1 MHFFEKK
8 VFLILKTCIFRE
20 IVVSL
25 YPQMNKPFGSKLRKI
40 VILMK
45 KTILLM
51 LSVALLAAC
60 TAKQPKLEDECL
72 YSPSK
77 TQFAFWSNI
86 AEQMEVLLYEDA
98 VSDQHSVISLQKGAN
113 DFWTATVK
121 GDQAGKY
128 YTVRSFQNGEWSL
141 ESPGIFAKAVSIN
154 GQRAAIIDMTKTNPD
169 GWEND
174 VRPAM
179 PDMTDIVVY
188 ETHVRDYTM
197 ANPAIEHKGKFLGM
211 AEQPAID
218 HLKELGITH
227 LQILPM
233 FDYGS
238 VDETKSEHSNL
249 NAEGSYN
256 WGYDPVNYNVPEG
269 GYSTDPSYPK
279 NRIREAK
286 QMIQALHA
294 NGIRVVMDVVY
305 NHTFDAMGCAL
316 GRVVPNYFYRLNPDG
331 TFANGSG
338 CGNETASEH
347 EMMRQFMVQ
356 SVCYWA
362 REYHIDGFRF
372 DLMGIHDQETMRQI
386 RAALDEIDPTILTYG
401 EGWAAMAPALPYEE
415 LAMKAWT
422 YKMPRVGAFSD
433 DIRNALIGSPFDHER
448 GFASGNAACKEAL
461 MNGLVGCIGFED
473 PNGQLGAEPLCWS
486 GEPMQHVSYITCH
499 DNYCLRDRI
508 EVSATEE
515 TEDTK
520 LRMNKLAQ
528 TAVLVSQGMS
538 FVYGGEELFRTKRG
552 IDNSYQSP
560 DSINIIPWENKEKY
574 ADLFEYYQQIIAIR
588 RAHKGFRLGC
598 AEAVKEHVE
607 FIPTDN
613 EHLIVYR
620 IKNLEGIDSAKS
632 LIVLLNGGAE
642 AVEFAVPEADYLVLA
657 YDAKADVNGIVQVE
671 TDKVVVE
678 PYSATILAEN

>member
-1 MHFFEKK
+1 M
-8 VFLILKTCIFRE
+8 R
-20 IVVSL
+20 
-25 YPQMNKPFGSKLRKI
+25 N
-40 VILMK
+40 
-45 KTILLM
+45 TIILM
-51 LSVALLAAC
+51 LSVALVAC

-72 YSPSK
+72 YSSK
-77 TQFAFWSNI
+77 QTTFSFWSNV

-98 VSDQHSVISLQKGAN
+98 ETPDFETVSLKKGVD

-121 GDQAGKY
+121 GDLAGKY
-128 YTVRSFQNGEWSL
+128 YTVRSFQNGEWGL

-154 GQRAAIIDMTKTNPD
+154 GQRAAIIDLAATNPD
-169 GWEND
+169 GWNAD

-197 ANPAIEHKGKFLGM
+197 SNPAIEHKGKFLGM
-211 AEQPAID
+211 AEEASID

-238 VDETKSEHSNL
+238 IDETTLDKNR
-249 NAEGSYN
+249 YN
-256 WGYDPVNYNVPEG
+256 WGYDPVNYNAPEG
-269 GYSTDPSYPK
+269 GYSSDPADPAA
-279 NRIREAK
+279 RIREAK

-294 NGIRVVMDVVY
+294 AGIRVVMDVVY
-305 NHTFDAMGCAL
+305 NHTYDVMGCAL
-316 GRVVPNYFYRLNPDG
+316 GRVVPQYFYRLNPDG
-331 TFANGSG
+331 TYANGSG
-338 CGNETASEH
+338 CGNETASDH
-347 EMMRQFMVQ
+347 EMYRRFMVE

-372 DLMGIHDQETMRQI
+372 DLMGIHDQETMNAI
-386 RAALDEIDPTILTYG
+386 RAALDQIDPTILTYG
-401 EGWAAMAPALPYEE
+401 EGWAAMSPAYPYEE
-415 LAMKAWT
+415 LAMKQWT

-461 MNGLVGCIGFED
+461 MRGLIACPE
-473 PNGQLGAEPLCWS
+473 WS

-508 EVSATEE
+508 EASAAAESE
-515 TEDTK
+515 LTK
-520 LRMNKLAQ
+520 LRMDKLAQ

-538 FVYGGEELFRTKRG
+538 FLYGGEELYRTKKG

-574 ADLFEYYQQIIAIR
+574 ADLFAYYQQMIAIR
-588 RAHKGFRLGC
+588 RAHKGFRLGS
-598 AEAVKEHVE
+598 AELVQKHCE

-613 EHLIVYR
+613 EHLIIYH
-620 IKNLEGIDSAKS
+620 IKGYELY
-632 LIVLLNGGAE
+632 VLLNGSAE
-642 AVEFAVPEADYLVLA
+642 LAEVEVPEGNYTVLA
-657 YDAKADVNGIVQVE
+657 HDAQADVNGLGQIKGG
-671 TDKVVVE
+671 KVVVE
-678 PYSATILAEN
+678 PYSATILAENK